1 MANLNN
7 NNNNN
12 KDNKPGIS
20 KEDKEALRST
30 DIFKNSFFNYDFSNI
45 KRHNPVETN
54 SNPEKIS
61 HQKTVSEKTV
71 IIDDEKAEKEISEDK
86 EDISEIKKDISGMG
100 LASDKDKLNSENKGN
115 RISSSEAMKNAKISN
130 IEEDE
135 DDEDYLEDF
144 SDEDDEDEE
153 EETEDLEKSEDE
165 EDLAKNI
172 KTQLVPKEELDKL
185 KDSYLRLKAD
195 FENYKKN
202 NKEVAS
208 KMYNEGKIE
217 TLIKIFP
224 VLDSF
229 DLGLAS
235 ADESAKKGM
244 TAIYKQFT
252 EILAKMNVKAI
263 DETYVDFDPKIHD
276 AVMSVEDSENSG
288 KVVEILKKGYKLNDK
303 ILRYA
308 MVKVAQ

>member
-7 NNNNN
+7 NNDNN

-45 KRHNPVETN
+45 KRHNPIETN
-54 SNPEKIS
+54 SNSEKVP

-71 IIDDEKAEKEISEDK
+71 IIDDENAE
-86 EDISEIKKDISGMG
+86 KDISVKSEENFEEKTEISKKGS
-100 LASDKDKLNSENKGN
+100 ASDKEKDNSSNKVDHLSNSIKSEGSK
-115 RISSSEAMKNAKISN
+115 SSA
-130 IEEDE
+130 IEEKDDDYIE
-135 DDEDYLEDF
+135 DLSYQ
-144 SDEDDEDEE
+144 DDEDEE
-153 EETEDLEKSEDE
+153 DEIEELDNESEDE
-165 EDLAKNI
+165 EELSDKNQA
-172 KTQLVPKEELDKL
+172 QLVPKEELDKL

-202 NKEVAS
+202 NKEVAG

-263 DETYVDFDPKIHD
+263 DETFVDFDPKIHD

-288 KVVEILKKGYKLNDK
+288 KVVEILKKGYRLNDK